1 MGENGE
7 WVPQN
12 WFSKTGTGRWK
23 AGGGEG
29 GINYVCSDVS
39 HQSEL
44 KLLFGNG
51 CVREEARIS
60 PPFLVQTVE

>member
-7 WVPQN
+7 RVPQN

-23 AGGGEG
+23 AGGEG

>member
-1 MGENGE
+1 ME
-7 WVPQN
+7 
-12 WFSKTGTGRWK
+12 
-23 AGGGEG
+23 GGGEG